1 MWVKALETQVDLVL
15 RAIIGQVAVSEVEN
29 KSIHDIQYSFNI
41 YMKNKDSN
49 IQKWKEDST
58 RKSIKSVVINIF

>member
-58 RKSIKSVVINIF
+58 RKSINSVVINIF